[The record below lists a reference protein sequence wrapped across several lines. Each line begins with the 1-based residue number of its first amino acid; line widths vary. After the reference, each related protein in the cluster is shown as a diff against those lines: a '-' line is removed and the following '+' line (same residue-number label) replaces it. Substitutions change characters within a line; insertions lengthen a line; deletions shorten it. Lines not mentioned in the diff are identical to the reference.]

1 MSSIEDCIAAIV
13 RTPSRGPAP
22 ASPYTREYMGDGP
35 HAVILAAGQGK
46 RMRSA
51 LPKVLHPLGGR
62 PLLLYV
68 VDAVRAATGSA
79 PVVVIARGRH
89 RGSRPPR
96 GRRHMRRAGKR
107 RSAPAMRCGA
117 FPSVDARSGPVLVT
131 HGDAPLIRAE
141 TFQRLL
147 AAHASSPRACT
158 LLLGIPADP
167 SGMGRVVRDA
177 DGHVLRIVE
186 EADLPPG
193 EPVPMECNAG
203 VYVFD
208 GAQLWPALDRL
219 GTANAQ
225 GEYYLTDVVAL
236 LTGPVEGVVAP
247 DPDEVLGI
255 NDRRQLA
262 AAEAVLRRRDR
273 RGADARR
280 GHVRGPGDDL
290 RRRPGGRGQGQ
301 RHPRDDL
308 AARRHQARRRVRD
321 RPDGH
326 PHRRPRG
333 RRGGRRAVPSRASA
347 NSATASVVGSY
358 CRVRPNTV
366 LASGVEL
373 GTHAEVKNST
383 VGAGTRISHFS
394 CVLDSDVGEA
404 VNIGAGTV
412 TCNYDGEAKH
422 RTTIGNR
429 VFVGTNSTL
438 VAPVRLGD
446 GLLHR
451 RRLVRR
457 PGRARRRAR
466 RRPEPAAQHR
476 GMGGPA
482 AAAQP

>member
-1 MSSIEDCIAAIV
+1 
-13 RTPSRGPAP
+13 
-22 ASPYTREYMGDGP
+22 MGDGP

-62 PLLLYV
+62 PMIAHV
-68 VDAVRAATGSA
+68 VDAVRAATGAA
-79 PVVVIARGRH
+79 PVVVVAKGDSAVRGTLADAATCVDQDAARGTGDALRSVPESM
-89 RGSRPPR
+89 RGP
-96 GRRHMRRAGKR
+96 
-107 RSAPAMRCGA
+107 
-117 FPSVDARSGPVLVT
+117 GPTLVM
-131 HGDAPLIRAE
+131 HGDAPLITPE
-141 TFQRLL
+141 TLRRLL
-147 AAHASSPRACT
+147 AAHASSPRVCT
-158 LLLGIPADP
+158 LLLGVPADP
-167 SGMGRVVRDA
+167 SGMGRVIRDG

-193 EPVPMECNAG
+193 DPVPMEANAG

-208 GAQLWPALDRL
+208 GTQLWTALDRL

-236 LTGPVEGVVAP
+236 LTGPVEGIVVA

-262 AAEAVLRRRDR
+262 AAEAVLRRRTLDALMLAGVTIEDPATTYVDPQVAVGGDSVIHPMTSL
-273 RGADARR
+273 RGATSLGAGCEIGPMAVLTD
-280 GHVRGPGDDL
+280 VRAGDSVVV
-290 RRRPGGRGQGQ
+290 G
-301 RHPRDDL
+301 
-308 AARRHQARRRVRD
+308 AAHLEGCELGDSVR
-321 RPDGH
+321 
-326 PHRRPRG
+326 
-333 RRGGRRAVPSRASA
+333 
-347 NSATASVVGSY
+347 VGSY

-412 TCNYDGEAKH
+412 TCNYDGAAKY
-422 RTTIGNR
+422 RTTIGDQ
-429 VFVGTNSTL
+429 VFVGTNATL

-446 GLLHR
+446 GCYIGAGSFIDTDVPPGALAVGRSRQRNIEGWATR
-451 RRLVRR
+451 R
-457 PGRARRRAR
+457 
-466 RRPEPAAQHR
+466 ES
-476 GMGGPA
+476 
-482 AAAQP
+482 QP